1 MVIWRFWFYFRCF
14 FSWIVKHCNWK
25 SINYLEISNNIFNLD
40 FLSQIE
46 NSTWEKNNV
55 DEWELFYKSAEN
67 CHKIYEPWFS
77 FCRYFKGYYIC
88 KVHYFY
94 AKMMV
99 IDFWNFVNIMAYL
112 DSVFPKIEKLSSH
125 LFTFTILKFP
135 IEFKIVGYQMWLD
148 SFFDIGTFFKIPC
161 TDTLFEANTS
171 GNKISL
177 DRM

>member
-1 MVIWRFWFYFRCF
+1 MF

-88 KVHYFY
+88 KVDYFY

-112 DSVFPKIEKLSSH
+112 DFVFPKIEKLSSL

-135 IEFKIVGYQMWLD
+135 IEFKIEGYQMWLN
-148 SFFDIGTFFKIPC
+148 SFFDIGTFLKFHAPTHCSRLILQATKFP
-161 TDTLFEANTS
+161 
-171 GNKISL
+171 
-177 DRM
+177 